1 MTAESIAIVGPGR
14 MGVGIAT
21 AVLMADRKHAVT
33 LIDTKERKP
42 GKETETLDAAREE
55 VKANLDLLSR
65 LGLLRGNTESLMAY
79 LDITTGLNEAI
90 AGHSFVFEALPEN
103 VAIKQTFFRAIGLV
117 MGEETVIASASS
129 TFHLD
134 VFWEV
139 CARPG
144 NVVSAHW
151 LNPAFL
157 IPLVEIAHGEQT
169 HAWAPVRICNFLRN
183 IAKIPVT
190 MKTNPGFIVP
200 RIQAAAMNEAIRIL
214 EEGVTTAAEI
224 DTAIKAGFGFRLAV
238 MGLIEFVDLGGVDI
252 LFHAGEYLHNK
263 LGGAHF
269 KPPRLVK
276 EKMESAKMGPR
287 TGKGFYDYEDIDTRA
302 LFNQK
307 YMGFVELLHMY
318 EQSKNLNFSGG
329 IVSDR
334 PPETGTTQTKKKE
347 IP

>member
-1 MTAESIAIVGPGR
+1 MTAESIAIAGPGR

-21 AVLMADRKHAVT
+21 AVLMADRGHTVT
-33 LIDTKERKP
+33 LIDTKRRKP

-55 VKANLDLLSR
+55 VKANLDLLNG
-65 LGLLRGNTESLMAY
+65 LGLLRGNTESLMEC

-103 VAIKQTFFRAIGLV
+103 VAIKQAFFRAIGPV

-157 IPLVEIAHGEQT
+157 IPLVEVAYGEQT
-169 HAWAPVRICNFLRN
+169 HAWAPVRICDFLQN
-183 IAKIPVT
+183 IAKIPVK
-190 MKTNPGFIVP
+190 MRTNPGFIVP

-269 KPPRLVK
+269 KPPRLVE
-276 EKMESAKMGPR
+276 EKMESAEMGPR
-287 TGKGFYDYEDIDTRA
+287 TGKGFYDYEDVDTRA

-307 YMGFVELLHMY
+307 YMGFVELLHLY